1 MFKTLISA
9 TTALAAGALGYK
21 IAEKTKHE
29 KSAPLVGA
37 VVSAVTY
44 NAVSDTLKEDK
55 EETAEEIPL
64 DPMADFVDLEE
75 EEPQEATT
83 PDETIYDPNQNSE
96 ETVTDEVMNEEEI
109 ETPVDEPVNEE
120 PEVQVE
126 DSYPDED
133 MDAPY
138 DEPSEEATEEE
149 PSPIENREVFVNKFI
164 EAAEKGED
172 AVQQFIEALDTEESG
187 IADSLPAFQNEET
200 DGKAADESAD
210 KLRYHHN
217 LDGTVTYKE

>member
-37 VVSAVTY
+37 VVSAITY

-64 DPMADFVDLEE
+64 DPMADFMDLEE

-83 PDETIYDPNQNSE
+83 PD

-138 DEPSEEATEEE
+138 DEPEEATEEE

-200 DGKAADESAD
+200 SDSNDKAPEESAE
-210 KLRYHHN
+210 
-217 LDGTVTYKE
+217 G

>member
-37 VVSAVTY
+37 VVSAITY
-44 NAVSDTLKEDK
+44 NAVSATLKEDK

-64 DPMADFVDLEE
+64 DPMADFMDLEE

-83 PDETIYDPNQNSE
+83 PD

-138 DEPSEEATEEE
+138 DEPEEATEEE

-200 DGKAADESAD
+200 SDSNDKAPEESAE
-210 KLRYHHN
+210 
-217 LDGTVTYKE
+217 G

>member
-9 TTALAAGALGYK
+9 TTALAAGTLGYK

-64 DPMADFVDLEE
+64 DPMADFMDLEE

-83 PDETIYDPNQNSE
+83 PE

-138 DEPSEEATEEE
+138 DEPSDEATEEE
-149 PSPIENREVFVNKFI
+149 PSPIENREAFVNKFI

-200 DGKAADESAD
+200 SDSNDKAPEESAE
-210 KLRYHHN
+210 
-217 LDGTVTYKE
+217 G

>member
-37 VVSAVTY
+37 VVSAITY

-64 DPMADFVDLEE
+64 NPMADFMDLEE

-96 ETVTDEVMNEEEI
+96 ETATDEVMNEEEI

-138 DEPSEEATEEE
+138 DEPEEATEEE

-200 DGKAADESAD
+200 SDSNDKAPEESAE
-210 KLRYHHN
+210 
-217 LDGTVTYKE
+217 G

>member
-37 VVSAVTY
+37 VVSAITY

-83 PDETIYDPNQNSE
+83 PD

-149 PSPIENREVFVNKFI
+149 PSPIENREAFVNKFI

-172 AVQQFIEALDTEESG
+172 AVQQFIEALDTEDSG

-200 DGKAADESAD
+200 SDTDDKAPEESAE
-210 KLRYHHN
+210 
-217 LDGTVTYKE
+217 G